1 MKIKLKR
8 KITYLYRHI
17 FPKDLRIFFRKL
29 IKFFYYK
36 FRFIN
41 LKLNLIFTKKYVN
54 LIIGAALTKQK
65 GWFSTNEEWLDIAR
79 ENHWNRLFNSKKR
92 VKKILAEHVFEH
104 LTLQEMRSALK
115 LIYENM
121 ILGGSLR
128 VAVPDG
134 NNPNLEYRKNCGI
147 NGIGADA
154 ADHKQFITFELFR
167 KEALKVGFEVKLIEG
182 YKKNK
187 QLICEEFDYDL
198 GYVIRSRR
206 NIKNIFSK
214 EGWNFPDANT
224 SLIVDCFK
232 LTN

>member
-1 MKIKLKR
+1 M
-8 KITYLYRHI
+8 
-17 FPKDLRIFFRKL
+17 
-29 IKFFYYK
+29 
-36 FRFIN
+36 
-41 LKLNLIFTKKYVN
+41 N

-79 ENHWNRLFNSKKR
+79 EKHWKRLFNSKKR

-104 LTLQEMRSALK
+104 LTLQEMQTALK

-134 NNPNLEYRKNCGI
+134 NNPNFEYRKNCGI

-154 ADHKQFITFELFR
+154 ADHKQFITYELFR
-167 KEALKVGFEVKLIEG
+167 EEALKVGFEVKLIEG
-182 YKKNK
+182 YQKNK
-187 QLICEEFDYDL
+187 QLISEEIDFEL
-198 GYVIRSRR
+198 GYVMRSRR
-206 NIKNIFSK
+206 NINYLLSK

-224 SLIVDCFK
+224 SLIIDCFK

>member
-1 MKIKLKR
+1 MKLKIR
-8 KITYLYRHI
+8 SKITYLYRHS

-92 VKKILAEHVFEH
+92 VRKVLAEHVFEH
-104 LTLQEMRSALK
+104 LTLKEMRNALK

-147 NGIGADA
+147 DGIGADA
-154 ADHKQFITFELFR
+154 EDHKQFITFELFR
-167 KEALKVGFEVKLIEG
+167 EEALKVGFQVKLIEG
-182 YKKNK
+182 YLKNEK
-187 QLICEEFDYDL
+187 LISEEFDYDL
-198 GYVIRSRR
+198 GYVMRSRR
-206 NIKNIFSK
+206 NINNLSSK
-214 EGWNFPDANT
+214 EGWDFPDANT